1 MEINIEEMTRTVMSE
16 MEKWKD
22 AEIEELW
29 KIAKQVAK
37 EAREKLKQTSPKG
50 RGSRK
55 GHYKD
60 SWTAEVKRTGA
71 NKFYYCVYNKKK
83 PGLTHLLENGHQ
95 MRQGGRA
102 RAFPHIKKVEE
113 WCIKEFEK
121 RIEERL

>member
-1 MEINIEEMTRTVMSE
+1 MEIDIGEMTRTVMSE

-22 AEIEELW
+22 AEIEELE

-37 EAREKLKQTSPKG
+37 EASEKLEQTSPKG

-60 SWTAEVKRTGA
+60 SWTIGVERTGS
-71 NKFYYCVYNKKK
+71 NKFYYRVYNKKK

-102 RAFPHIKKVEE
+102 RSFPHIKKVEE